1 MSIFSAP
8 KTPAAPNYAAAADAQ
23 GVANLNAART
33 TAKLGNVN
41 QYTPFGNLIFN
52 QLPGDRWQSRVTLPK
67 DLQVTVN
74 NEMANQRALSQIAK
88 GQLGRIS
95 DTFGEKYDA
104 PSSDD
109 VVNALLERQKP
120 QFDQNRQRLE
130 TQLYNSGAVP
140 GSKQW
145 ENAMRD
151 QITMENDARLA
162 AIIRGDDVRGQRISQ
177 DLALRNLPLSEYN
190 ALMSGAQPTT
200 PSFSAIGTSPGV
212 QAPDLMGATQA
223 QYNASMNNYNAQV
236 GNRNS
241 MMGGLF
247 GLGTSVLS
255 GGKPW
260 WLS

>member
-8 KTPAAPNYAAAADAQ
+8 KTPAAPNYTAAANAQ
-23 GVANLNAART
+23 GTANLAAARQ
-33 TAKLGNVN
+33 TARLGNVN
-41 QYTPFGNLIFN
+41 QYTPYGNLVYTE
-52 QLPGDRWQSRVTLPK
+52 LPGDRWKSTVTLPAN
-67 DLQVTVN
+67 LQATVA
-74 NEMANQRALSQIAK
+74 NEMANQRALSDIAR
-88 GQLGRIS
+88 GQLGKIRS
-95 DTFGEKYDA
+95 TFNSEYDA

-120 QFDQNRQRLE
+120 QFDQNRERIE
-130 TQLYNSGAVP
+130 TNLYNSGAVP

-190 ALMSGAQPTT
+190 SLMSGAQPTT
-200 PSFSAIGTSPGV
+200 PTFNSIGTSPGV

-223 QYNASMNNYNAQV
+223 QYGAQMNNYNAQV

-247 GLGTSVLS
+247 GIGSSLLT

-260 WLS
+260 WLG